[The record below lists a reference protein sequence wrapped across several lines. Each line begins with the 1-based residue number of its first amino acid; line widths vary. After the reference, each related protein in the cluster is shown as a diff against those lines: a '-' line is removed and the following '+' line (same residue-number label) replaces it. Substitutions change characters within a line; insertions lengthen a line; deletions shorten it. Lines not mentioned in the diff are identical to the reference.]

1 MGKYKRTKPKFN
13 SKSKKPYKRSSRYTM
28 SEKQSYWMG
37 VGAGFGARYDN
48 PYQAIERFACNPKN
62 KESFANG
69 LSAQD
74 LHDVSVKLRSRKLR

>member
-1 MGKYKRTKPKFN
+1 MAKYKRTKPKFN
-13 SKSKKPYKRSSRYTM
+13 SKRKKPYRRKSKYSLNEKRA
-28 SEKQSYWMG
+28 YWMG
-37 VGAGFGARYDN
+37 VGAGFGAIYDN

-74 LHDVSVKLRSRKLR
+74 LHDVSVELRSRKLR